1 MKKVKEDKL
10 KIDELLKEN
19 ISEQLENGSSDLV
32 SLIAISELTNLDKL
46 KVITRLKEE
55 QVPILTKLYM
65 YAETFN
71 IPFIK
76 NMADNILQL
85 QISIRGLG
93 RKELVNIVRE
103 STPTEVKRGLFGTK
117 EVLDKIERSVDN
129 EK

>member
-1 MKKVKEDKL
+1 MKDIKNDKL
-10 KIDELLKEN
+10 KINELLEEN
-19 ISEQLENGSSDLV
+19 INEQLENGSSDLV
-32 SLIAISELTNLDKL
+32 SLIAISELTNLEKL

-71 IPFIK
+71 VPFVK

-103 STPTEVKRGLFGTK
+103 STPTEVKRSLFGTK
-117 EVLDKIERSVDN
+117 EVFR
-129 EK
+129 

>member
-1 MKKVKEDKL
+1 MKDVKNDKL
-10 KIDELLKEN
+10 KIDELLEEN
-19 ISEQLENGSSDLV
+19 ISEQLESGSPDLV

-55 QVPILTKLYM
+55 QVPLLSKLYM

-71 IPFIK
+71 IPFIR
-76 NMADNILQL
+76 NLADNILQL

-103 STPTEVKRGLFGTK
+103 STPQEVKRSLFGPK
-117 EVLDKIERSVDN
+117 DVFR
-129 EK
+129 

>member
-103 STPTEVKRGLFGTK
+103 STPSEVKRGLFGTK
-117 EVLDKIERSVDN
+117 DVFR
-129 EK
+129 

>member
-1 MKKVKEDKL
+1 MKDIKNDKL
-10 KIDELLKEN
+10 KINELLEEN
-19 ISEQLENGSSDLV
+19 ISEQLENGCSDLV
-32 SLIAISELTNLDKL
+32 SLIAISELTNLEKL
-46 KVITRLKEE
+46 KVITRIKEE

-85 QISIRGLG
+85 QVSIRGLG

-117 EVLDKIERSVDN
+117 DVFR
-129 EK
+129 

>member
-1 MKKVKEDKL
+1 LKDIKNDRL
-10 KIDELLKEN
+10 KIDELLEEN

-46 KVITRLKEE
+46 KVITRIKEE

-71 IPFIK
+71 IPFVK

-117 EVLDKIERSVDN
+117 DVFR
-129 EK
+129 

>member
-1 MKKVKEDKL
+1 MKNIKDDKL
-10 KIDELLKEN
+10 KIDELLQEN

-55 QVPILTKLYM
+55 QVPVLTKLYM

-71 IPFIK
+71 IPFVR

-85 QISIRGLG
+85 QVSIRGLG

-103 STPTEVKRGLFGTK
+103 SAPTEVKRGIFGTK
-117 EVLDKIERSVDN
+117 DVFR
-129 EK
+129 

>member
-1 MKKVKEDKL
+1 MKDVKNDKL
-10 KIDELLKEN
+10 KIDELLEEN
-19 ISEQLENGSSDLV
+19 INEQLESGSSDLV

-46 KVITRLKEE
+46 KVITRLKDE
-55 QVPILTKLYM
+55 QVPLLSKLYM

-76 NMADNILQL
+76 NLADNILQL

-103 STPTEVKRGLFGTK
+103 SAPQEVKRGLFGTK
-117 EVLDKIERSVDN
+117 DVFR
-129 EK
+129 

>member
-1 MKKVKEDKL
+1 MKDIKNDRL
-10 KIDELLKEN
+10 KIDELLEEN

-32 SLIAISELTNLDKL
+32 SLIAISELTNLEKL

-55 QVPILTKLYM
+55 QVPILTKLYL

-85 QISIRGLG
+85 QVSIRGLG

-103 STPTEVKRGLFGTK
+103 STPTDAKRGLFGTK
-117 EVLDKIERSVDN
+117 DVFR
-129 EK
+129 

>member
-1 MKKVKEDKL
+1 MKDVKNDKL
-10 KIDELLKEN
+10 KIDELLEEN
-19 ISEQLENGSSDLV
+19 ISEQLESGSPDLV

-46 KVITRLKEE
+46 KVITRLKDE
-55 QVPILTKLYM
+55 QVPLLSKLYM

-76 NMADNILQL
+76 NLADNILQL

-103 STPTEVKRGLFGTK
+103 SAPPETKRGLF
-117 EVLDKIERSVDN
+117 ERKDVFR
-129 EK
+129 

>member
-1 MKKVKEDKL
+1 MKDIKNDKL
-10 KIDELLKEN
+10 KINELLEEN
-19 ISEQLENGSSDLV
+19 INEQLENGSSDLV

-46 KVITRLKEE
+46 KVITRIKEE
-55 QVPILTKLYM
+55 QVPILTKLYL

-85 QISIRGLG
+85 QVSIRGLG

-117 EVLDKIERSVDN
+117 EVFR
-129 EK
+129 

>member
-1 MKKVKEDKL
+1 MKDVKNEKM
-10 KIDELLKEN
+10 KIDELLEEN

-32 SLIAISELTNLDKL
+32 SLIAISELTNLNKL
-46 KVITRLKEE
+46 KVITRLKDE
-55 QVPILTKLYM
+55 QVPLLSKLYM

-76 NMADNILQL
+76 NLADNILQL

-103 STPTEVKRGLFGTK
+103 STPTEVKRGIFGTK
-117 EVLDKIERSVDN
+117 DVFR
-129 EK
+129 

>member
-1 MKKVKEDKL
+1 MKNVKDEKL
-10 KIDELLKEN
+10 KIDELLEEN
-19 ISEQLENGSSDLV
+19 ISEQLESGTSDLV
-32 SLIAISELTNLDKL
+32 SLIAISELTNLNKL

-55 QVPILTKLYM
+55 QVPLMTKLYM

-85 QISIRGLG
+85 QVSIRGLG

-103 STPTEVKRGLFGTK
+103 STPQEIKRSLFGTK
-117 EVLDKIERSVDN
+117 DVFR
-129 EK
+129 

>member
-10 KIDELLKEN
+10 KIDELLEEN

-46 KVITRLKEE
+46 KVITRIKEE

-85 QISIRGLG
+85 QVSIRGLG

-103 STPTEVKRGLFGTK
+103 STPSEVKRGLFGTK
-117 EVLDKIERSVDN
+117 EVFR
-129 EK
+129 

>member
-10 KIDELLKEN
+10 KIDELLEEN

-32 SLIAISELTNLDKL
+32 SLIAISELTNLYKL
-46 KVITRLKEE
+46 KVITRIKEE

-85 QISIRGLG
+85 QVSIRGLG

-103 STPTEVKRGLFGTK
+103 STPSEVKRGLFGTK
-117 EVLDKIERSVDN
+117 EVFR
-129 EK
+129 

>member
-10 KIDELLKEN
+10 KIDELLEEN

-117 EVLDKIERSVDN
+117 EVFR
-129 EK
+129 

>member
-10 KIDELLKEN
+10 KIDELLEEN

-46 KVITRLKEE
+46 KVITRIKEE

-103 STPTEVKRGLFGTK
+103 STPSEVKRGLFGTK
-117 EVLDKIERSVDN
+117 DVFR
-129 EK
+129 